1 MASKLLSK
9 ADPQGLFNTSS
20 FATFKHSRT
29 TFVGM
34 TVEEV
39 NAIVATAT
47 ADGQSVT
54 TEGWTITGGTVSSA
68 RIIVA
73 VQNALTKLAK

>member
-1 MASKLLSK
+1 
-9 ADPQGLFNTSS
+9 
-20 FATFKHSRT
+20 
-29 TFVGM
+29 M